1 MKYHIFTLG
10 CQMNI
15 FYSERIDAVL
25 KSCGLKPAPEDKADL
40 IVVNACS
47 VRQSAVD
54 RIYGKLRK
62 WQGKKIIITGCI
74 LPHDKRKLAK
84 KVDLIFDIK
93 NLPKLPQFLSQIYSK
108 NYHAIEHDSMRYSLL
123 RNKLRNKGEAFVPI
137 MTGCDNFCTYCAVPY
152 TRGREISRP
161 EREIIAEVK
170 ELIKQGSKRIIL
182 LGQNV
187 NNYGGDQRLV
197 ASAQRKSPFVTLL
210 KKLSKLPGD
219 FKISFLTP
227 NPWNFPDEL
236 IELVAKEPKLSKEIH
251 LPVQSGDDEV
261 LKRMNRHYTAKE
273 YLQLINDL
281 RFRIHDLRLS
291 TDIIVGFPGETKK
304 AFENTVKLCKMAKFD
319 KAYVAMYSPRPGTA
333 ATKLYEDDVPYEE
346 KKRRWQILNK
356 MINKN

>member
-1 MKYHIFTLG
+1 
-10 CQMNI
+10 MNI
-15 FYSERIDAVL
+15 FDSERIDAVL
-25 KSCGLKPAPEDKADL
+25 KSCGLKPVPEDQADL

-54 RIYGKLRK
+54 RIYGKLRN

-74 LPHDKRKLAK
+74 LPHDKKKLAK
-84 KVDLIFDIK
+84 KVNLIFDIK

-108 NYHAIEHDSMRYSLL
+108 NHHDIERDSISLPPLPITRYSLL
-123 RNKLRNKGEAFVPI
+123 RNKLKNKNEVFVPI
-137 MTGCDNFCTYCAVPY
+137 MVGCDNFCTYCAVPY

-170 ELIKQGSKRIIL
+170 ALVKQGAKRIIL

-187 NNYGGDQRLV
+187 NNYGGNQRLV
-197 ASAQRKSPFVTLL
+197 ASDQRKSPFVTLL

-219 FKISFLTP
+219 FKISFLTS

-236 IELVAKEPKLSKEIH
+236 IELIAKEPKLSKEIH
-251 LPVQSGDDEV
+251 LPLQSGDDEV
-261 LKRMNRHYTAKE
+261 LKRMNRHYTTKE

-281 RFRIHDLRLS
+281 QFRIHDLRLS

-333 ATKLYEDDVPYEE
+333 AAKLYEDDVPYEE

>member
-1 MKYHIFTLG
+1 
-10 CQMNI
+10 MNI
-15 FYSERIDAVL
+15 FDSERIDAVL
-25 KSCGLKPAPEDKADL
+25 KSCGLKPVPEDRADL

-74 LPHDKRKLAK
+74 LPHDKKKLAK

-93 NLPKLPQFLSQIYSK
+93 NLPKLPQLLSQIYIK
-108 NYHAIEHDSMRYSLL
+108 NYHAIEHDSIRYPLL
-123 RNKLRNKGEAFVPI
+123 RNKDETFVPI

-152 TRGREISRP
+152 TRGREASRP
-161 EREIIAEVK
+161 EKEIIAEVK
-170 ELIKQGSKRIIL
+170 ELVKQGAKRIIL

-187 NNYGGDQRLV
+187 NNYGIKNYELRI
-197 ASAQRKSPFVTLL
+197 KKNPFIELL
-210 KKLSKLPGD
+210 KKIIKIPGN
-219 FKISFLTP
+219 FKIGFLTS
-227 NPWNFPDEL
+227 NPWNFPKEL
-236 IELVAKEPKLSKEIH
+236 IDLIAKEPKLLKEIH

-261 LKRMNRHYTAKE
+261 LRRMNRHYTAKE
-273 YLQLINDL
+273 YLQLVNDL
-281 RFRIHDLRLS
+281 RSRIHNLRLS

-319 KAYVAMYSPRPGTA
+319 KAYVAMYSPRPGTT
-333 ATKLYEDDVPYEE
+333 ATKLYEDDVPPEE

-356 MINKN
+356 MINEN